1 MPPQTRAIQ
10 HSESVG
16 EKKRKPLRRDPEKRR
31 QQNIQA
37 QRRYREKLRERLG
50 RLEALAESAGQ
61 TPAIKSTPAAGIQP
75 SGAITASGLPN
86 TSSSIVPKTLPLY
99 DASDVSVPS
108 TSVATLGNCQ
118 QLIPASAESPSALYT
133 SDSTITPYLYSDESP
148 SALTVWDPPSCVD
161 PSLLVS
167 DKPSDSLELYWTT
180 TIDCGCT
187 SPHFRIQTE
196 CPDLLGH
203 NEVRVF
209 RFGTNT
215 TTADPYTNSLRI
227 DRVCT
232 IAAILD
238 LVRHVGVTEEALCAD
253 ESLSPFFRPTAVMVD
268 EAAKRNLIRTVQET
282 FKSLKPDLRPF
293 QEQITIEHHPM
304 IDILPFRTLRRNLI
318 TRQHDIDEDEFFDD
332 MLSGL
337 VCWGGAGIGKRDR
350 QVSTGYASTAN
361 DSRSVQYAPAGSIC
375 ETLNLYQTEPSYNGI
390 KSWTRE
396 PVAGIVEPVR
406 APESGQYAL
415 LVRNIK
421 CSSGHGRLEVDSIVV
436 QSEHLKG
443 VLARVMDGYP
453 GITMSL
459 ERVEFSKPFQPF
471 VHRWEL
477 FSEARDN
484 ESDAQ
489 AKAHIDLLYGVLAT
503 ELSDIITNK
512 QNLVLNGMITFDM
525 LWTIFEPGQIVLSTV
540 NDCKRAFRFE
550 TCWVDSDY
558 EIQAVYID
566 YNGYEIGYRKYTLY
580 IPAFEGTKPIMSLPM
595 IPFMFHNDKDTL
607 RESLTLRGKL
617 WYQYEGHHHKHYQGL
632 ALTSYGGQEIRYKIN
647 SRVIIDTEA
656 YLAFHSDKFS
666 ISLIDISDSPSDEDF
681 LIATPVLRGYSL
693 KDRKWLELCIDGV
706 SDIVW
711 KSRPF
716 KSLVLPDGEAKDLK
730 DLVLAFATS
739 QSKKSDVSDDL
750 LQGNG
755 RNVIMLLHGP
765 PGVGKTL
772 TAECVAEVMHV
783 PLYVQ
788 NAGALGTTAAQ
799 IKESLSFVLRMVP
812 KWGAVLL
819 LEEADILTQ
828 KHNPSDPQ
836 KKALSHVFLPL
847 LEYFEGIIFLA
858 SNRVET
864 MDPALESHIDVA
876 IHYPELDSASRRH
889 IWIRLLGKSDRKA
902 FSGSELFDL
911 EEYKLNGREIRNVL
925 KAARVLARYQET
937 KLGYEHVSKVLKLRY
952 SERDE

>member
-61 TPAIKSTPAAGIQP
+61 TLAIKSTPAAGIQP

-350 QVSTGYASTAN
+350 QVSTGYASTGTPW
-361 DSRSVQYAPAGSIC
+361 DVRSWEAKVWFLKKYWSLLGG
-375 ETLNLYQTEPSYNGI
+375 EDGE
-390 KSWTRE
+390 
-396 PVAGIVEPVR
+396 
-406 APESGQYAL
+406 
-415 LVRNIK
+415 LVR
-421 CSSGHGRLEVDSIVV
+421 
-436 QSEHLKG
+436 QSEWWRSIRG
-443 VLARVMDGYP
+443 D
-453 GITMSL
+453 
-459 ERVEFSKPFQPF
+459 
-471 VHRWEL
+471 
-477 FSEARDN
+477 
-484 ESDAQ
+484 
-489 AKAHIDLLYGVLAT
+489 
-503 ELSDIITNK
+503 DI
-512 QNLVLNGMITFDM
+512 
-525 LWTIFEPGQIVLSTV
+525 E
-540 NDCKRAFRFE
+540 
-550 TCWVDSDY
+550 
-558 EIQAVYID
+558 
-566 YNGYEIGYRKYTLY
+566 
-580 IPAFEGTKPIMSLPM
+580 
-595 IPFMFHNDKDTL
+595 
-607 RESLTLRGKL
+607 
-617 WYQYEGHHHKHYQGL
+617 
-632 ALTSYGGQEIRYKIN
+632 QEN
-647 SRVIIDTEA
+647 M
-656 YLAFHSDKFS
+656 
-666 ISLIDISDSPSDEDF
+666 
-681 LIATPVLRGYSL
+681 
-693 KDRKWLELCIDGV
+693 WLG
-706 SDIVW
+706 
-711 KSRPF
+711 
-716 KSLVLPDGEAKDLK
+716 
-730 DLVLAFATS
+730 
-739 QSKKSDVSDDL
+739 
-750 LQGNG
+750 
-755 RNVIMLLHGP
+755 
-765 PGVGKTL
+765 
-772 TAECVAEVMHV
+772 
-783 PLYVQ
+783 
-788 NAGALGTTAAQ
+788 
-799 IKESLSFVLRMVP
+799 
-812 KWGAVLL
+812 
-819 LEEADILTQ
+819 
-828 KHNPSDPQ
+828 
-836 KKALSHVFLPL
+836 
-847 LEYFEGIIFLA
+847 
-858 SNRVET
+858 
-864 MDPALESHIDVA
+864 
-876 IHYPELDSASRRH
+876 
-889 IWIRLLGKSDRKA
+889 
-902 FSGSELFDL
+902 
-911 EEYKLNGREIRNVL
+911 
-925 KAARVLARYQET
+925 
-937 KLGYEHVSKVLKLRY
+937 
-952 SERDE
+952 